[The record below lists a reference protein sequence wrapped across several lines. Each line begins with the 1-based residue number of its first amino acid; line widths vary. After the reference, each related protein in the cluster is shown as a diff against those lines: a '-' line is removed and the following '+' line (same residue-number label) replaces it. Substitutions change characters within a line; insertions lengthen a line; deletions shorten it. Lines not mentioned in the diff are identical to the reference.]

1 MRVLKF
7 DSLAGFQNNDF
18 WRRGCNAGYYKKSA
32 SGILPNQCV
41 SCASTAG
48 TYMSAA
54 GASTAC
60 TLCSNKPASS
70 GTYYLKPIA
79 GGFNGMSNNCP
90 WYFCFFTGRRA
101 SVWRCDSHDEYMVG
115 AICFITGA
123 SVVTLTMNI
132 WLARFVLL
140 RGGGRM

>member
-7 DSLAGFQNNDF
+7 DSLAGFQNNDDDDDF
-18 WRRGCNAGYYKKSA
+18 WRRGCNAGYYKKPA

-90 WYFCFFTGRRA
+90 WYICFFTGRRA
-101 SVWRCDSHDEYMVG
+101 SVVAM
-115 AICFITGA
+115 
-123 SVVTLTMNI
+123 
-132 WLARFVLL
+132 
-140 RGGGRM
+140 

>member
-1 MRVLKF
+1 MRVLT
-7 DSLAGFQNNDF
+7 LILWRGFQNNDDDDDDF

-90 WYFCFFTGRRA
+90 WYICFFTGRRA
-101 SVWRCDSHDEYMVG
+101 SVWRCDSHVEYMVG
-115 AICFITGA
+115 AICFFTGRR
-123 SVVTLTMNI
+123 L
-132 WLARFVLL
+132 
-140 RGGGRM
+140 

>member
-7 DSLAGFQNNDF
+7 DSLAGFQNNGDDDDF

-90 WYFCFFTGRRA
+90 WYVLWFF
-101 SVWRCDSHDEYMVG
+101 SW
-115 AICFITGA
+115 
-123 SVVTLTMNI
+123 
-132 WLARFVLL
+132 
-140 RGGGRM
+140 GGGWQ